1 MTTLLVSGG
10 DDGSLTFLLTA
21 PTMVSADRLHRED
34 DSGDMLLNPPVI
46 LTRAHASAVTAC
58 VAVTHLNRVFVVTS
72 GNDQWVRVWEVVH
85 HAPATTSALELGS
98 ELGKEL
104 EPAHQDPL
112 TITRVTKAKT
122 NVADVSSMTLLKCR
136 DEDGVAGEGGGIGVG
151 RTIRV
156 LICGVGMEVFRF
168 G

>member
-1 MTTLLVSGG
+1 
-10 DDGSLTFLLTA
+10 
-21 PTMVSADRLHRED
+21 MVSADGLHGED

-58 VAVTHLNRVFVVTS
+58 VAVTYLGRVFVVTS

-85 HAPATTSALELGS
+85 HAPTTSALELGS
-98 ELGKEL
+98 EPGKEL

-112 TITRVTKAKT
+112 MIIRVTKAKA
-122 NVADVSSMTLLKCR
+122 NVADVSSMSVLKCR
-136 DEDGVAGEGGGIGVG
+136 DEDGIAGEGGIRVE

>member
-1 MTTLLVSGG
+1 M
-10 DDGSLTFLLTA
+10 
-21 PTMVSADRLHRED
+21 HRED
-34 DSGDMLLNPPVI
+34 DGGDMLLNPPVI
-46 LTRAHASAVTAC
+46 LTRAHASAVTAF
-58 VAVTHLNRVFVVTS
+58 VAVIHLGRIFVVTS

-85 HAPATTSALELGS
+85 HAPTSSALELGS
-98 ELGKEL
+98 EPGKEL
-104 EPAHQDPL
+104 ELAHQDPL

-122 NVADVSSMTLLKCR
+122 NVADVSSMTVLKCR
-136 DEDGVAGEGGGIGVG
+136 DEDGIAGEGGIRVG